1 MHSFMLTEKI
11 IKFVN
16 AFEIL
21 TLITRVHVWFVYY
34 NLYCSST
41 DCLLL
46 FWSLNHKC
54 FSDTCS
60 GYRNFRNSNLNG
72 KHPN

>member
-21 TLITRVHVWFVYY
+21 TCTCMVCILQCVLLIDRLPPLILEFK
-34 NLYCSST
+34 S
-41 DCLLL
+41 
-46 FWSLNHKC
+46 
-54 FSDTCS
+54 
-60 GYRNFRNSNLNG
+60 
-72 KHPN
+72 

>member
-21 TLITRVHVWFVYY
+21 TLITRVHVW
-34 NLYCSST
+34 LYITMCIAHRQIASSY
-41 DCLLL
+41 
-46 FWSLNHKC
+46 
-54 FSDTCS
+54 S
-60 GYRNFRNSNLNG
+60 GV
-72 KHPN
+72 

>member
-21 TLITRVHVWFVYY
+21 TLITRVHVMVCI
-34 NLYCSST
+34 LQCV
-41 DCLLL
+41 LLIDRL
-46 FWSLNHKC
+46 PPLILEFKS
-54 FSDTCS
+54 
-60 GYRNFRNSNLNG
+60 
-72 KHPN
+72 